1 MKVQCGQCPAKYAV
15 ADERIREKK
24 VRIHCKRCNAAIVVD
39 GKVDPPLVTTTP
51 ARPSANPSRPSSS
64 PAPEVPAPEVAK
76 PPSPR
81 PVAHTIMGGLEAP
94 AAARLAEAAAARPG
108 PPPKPT
114 RGARPGLTPP
124 SSPRVAPAP
133 ERGRPAADRG
143 FTDPPEGDDDRWRVA
158 LTQND
163 LRWMTTEEIG
173 EAYRAGAVQLET
185 FVFRTGM
192 ATWVTLLE
200 VPELASAL
208 GHAFVEAPPLGS
220 IGAHAAALETEA
232 GSANKPPSSR
242 PPPRRAPGSRPD
254 AAAAPMRS
262 TADDPLPFAL
272 VGRNNAVGGTEA
284 AQSTESPRAGTPL
297 DATSSLPTPLVP
309 PPADVGLPP
318 SPAAAAAPGVEPVVA
333 PEPPKSKSG
342 AWMWVVA
349 AVVLLAAIVAFFG
362 PRFGLRFR

>member
-51 ARPSANPSRPSSS
+51 ARPSASPSRPSSS
-64 PAPEVPAPEVAK
+64 PAPEVPAPEMAK

-94 AAARLAEAAAARPG
+94 AAARLAEAAARPG
-108 PPPKPT
+108 PPPKPA
-114 RGARPGLTPP
+114 RGARQGLTPP
-124 SSPRVAPAP
+124 SNPRVALLEP
-133 ERGRPAADRG
+133 ERGKPSADRG
-143 FTDPPEGDDDRWRVA
+143 FTDPPEGDDERWRVA

-185 FVFRTGM
+185 FVFRAGM

-208 GHAFVEAPPLGS
+208 GHSFVEAPPLGS
-220 IGAHAAALETEA
+220 IGAHAPPLDPEA
-232 GSANKPPSSR
+232 GSPREPL
-242 PPPRRAPGSRPD
+242 PPRKVPGSRPD
-254 AAAAPMRS
+254 AAVAPMRS

-272 VGRNNAVGGTEA
+272 VGRNNAGRGAAEA
-284 AQSTESPRAGTPL
+284 APGTESPRGGMPVGVN
-297 DATSSLPTPLVP
+297 SLPTPLVP
-309 PPADVGLPP
+309 PPADVGVPQI
-318 SPAAAAAPGVEPVVA
+318 PAAAPVPSAEPVPA
-333 PEPPKSKSG
+333 EPPSSKSST
-342 AWMWVVA
+342 WMWVVA
-349 AVVLLAAIVAFFG
+349 ALILLAAVVVFFG